1 MTLSK
6 SVTRIFIV
14 EDNPGDA
21 RLIREMLAEEKG
33 MVVQTE
39 EAGTLR
45 QAQEGLLQQPFDIIL
60 LDLGLPD
67 SQGLRTLKEIQIV
80 AVNTPIIVLTG
91 LDDKALGIQAMQ
103 SGAQDYLTKG
113 DLTAGLLSRAI
124 HYAGERHKIQTAL
137 VIANRELENRVRDRT
152 EELAAINERLV
163 LSLAG
168 TEEAEQKLRR
178 IVESLNEGIWVID
191 GEAKTTFVNPRMA
204 ELLGYTPDEMVGRHL
219 FSFMDEQGE
228 KNCLQYLARR
238 QQGIK
243 EQHEFEFVRKDGT
256 RITTLLE
263 TAPIIDD
270 DGAFTGAI
278 AGVTDITER
287 KLLDLEL
294 QRSHDQLRNI
304 SKQLVKGD
312 EIQRRR
318 LAAELHDQIGQN
330 LTTLGINLSILRS
343 LLPVQDN
350 KPLMD
355 CLDDSLKLVANTGIR
370 IRDVMANLRPPV
382 LDDYG
387 LLAALRWFGQRCES
401 KTGISVVITGDD
413 IVPRPDSDVETA
425 LYRIAQEAVHNVVKH
440 ADAKR
445 IDIHLGFDGRE
456 ALLIVEDDGNGFCS
470 DRTVPNS
477 KRNGWGLEIMKERA
491 VSVGAEF
498 NITSSPGRGAL
509 VTVKVPL

>member
-6 SVTRIFIV
+6 SVTHILIV

-21 RLIREMLAEEKG
+21 RLIREMLAEAKG
-33 MVVQTE
+33 MTLRAE

-45 QAQEGLLQQPFDIIL
+45 QAQERILRQHFNIIL
-60 LDLGLPD
+60 LDPGLPD
-67 SQGLRTLKEIQIV
+67 SQGLLTLEGIQTV
-80 AVNTPIIVLTG
+80 DGNTPVIVLTG
-91 LDDKALGIQAMQ
+91 LDDEALGIQAVQ
-103 SGAQDYLTKG
+103 SGAQDYLIKG
-113 DLTAGLLSRAI
+113 ALTAGLLSRAI
-124 HYAGERHKIQTAL
+124 HYAVERHKIQTAL
-137 VIANRELENRVRDRT
+137 VVANRELENRVRERT
-152 EELAAINERLV
+152 EELAATNARLA

-168 TEEAEQKLRR
+168 IEEAEHKLRR
-178 IVESLNEGIWVID
+178 IVENLNEGIWVID

-204 ELLGYTPDEMVGRHL
+204 EILGYTQEEMEGRHL
-219 FSFMDEQGE
+219 LSFMDEQG
-228 KNCLQYLARR
+228 KQICLQHLARR

-256 RITTLLE
+256 HITTLLE
-263 TAPIIDD
+263 TAPISDA
-270 DGAFTGAI
+270 DGSFAGAV

-287 KLLDLEL
+287 KRLNEEL

-304 SKQLVKGD
+304 SKQLVRGD

-318 LAAELHDQIGQN
+318 LAAELHDQVGQN
-330 LTTLGINLSILRS
+330 LTTLGINLNILRS

-350 KPLMD
+350 KPLTD
-355 CLDDSLKLVANTGIR
+355 CLEDSLKLVANTGIR

-387 LLAALRWFGQRCES
+387 LLAALRWFGQRCEA
-401 KTGISVVITGDD
+401 KTGIFVIITGDD

-440 ADAKR
+440 AGAKR

-456 ALLIVEDDGNGFCS
+456 ALLIVEDDGTGFCG
-470 DRTVPNS
+470 DREMQNG
-477 KRNGWGLEIMKERA
+477 KRTGWGLEIMKERA

-498 NITSSPGRGAL
+498 NITSSPGRGVL
-509 VTVKVPL
+509 VTAKVQL